1 MLSQSAPLWEESPV
15 ELFGRRAVV
24 AAAAVVAAVA
34 SWLWLG

>member
-1 MLSQSAPLWEESPV
+1 MSQSAPLWEESLV
-15 ELFGRRAVV
+15 EVFCRWAVV